1 MTRIRTSSE
10 RQGEV
15 LRLEGPYPLECD
27 TSKTGAPRATDP
39 GTEGPL
45 RKVKRVNKPQKKEP
59 KKIGEKKKKL
69 LVDAMLGEEL
79 QQNDQ
84 QVEDTPNGGR
94 RQTTTATRARVITAR
109 NLAQMME
116 GPSWMV
122 RPDVYCTG
130 LYKGELPTLTVSEL
144 MEWDREEGIINRAFT
159 NQLVTME
166 PIDFLE
172 GLRGSN
178 EAQTMLEDLR
188 LEDVNVIRR
197 SIKGDAFDKVLP
209 EDYKRLR
216 DYLGLVGPS
225 TGDELVAEC
234 RGLLGRNLGILYQI
248 VGLDPNDSNEWT
260 TRMRSRESLGN
271 ADVRTQQIT
280 ERIRILAESILDNKR
295 YTGQESRRRLYR
307 EVSIAIFT
315 EMVRSLAATGR
326 GHTDEWTHEGGQEER
341 GEQRLHVFYPYN
353 SLLDTAETLDILDRM
368 EGEEKNTWEDL
379 VEETEQAASWARR
392 INDEEEA
399 GPLLVTKQLLAS
411 QIIEESEWLQ
421 RRAATGKTKSKDL
434 AEIAVL
440 KEHQLCV
447 EAITERYGKILW
459 RNGGSIPEPLRGLA
473 LAITRTNRQM
483 IETIERARKKARRS
497 KRRRRG
503 DTPPPC
509 RDSRGRTRSARSQA
523 SRMPEEDQVQGREIS
538 YSPVTEEDDVEE
550 RTITQDVPYINEET
564 ERNEELKRNEE
575 SRRNDEVKRRRYC

>member
-1 MTRIRTSSE
+1 MTRTRTNSE

-15 LRLEGPYPLECD
+15 PRLEGPYPLGCEV
-27 TSKTGAPRATDP
+27 PRAGTPRAPDS

-45 RKVKRVNKPQKKEP
+45 RKVKKVNKS
-59 KKIGEKKKKL
+59 KKKDTKRLGDKKKRALADVL
-69 LVDAMLGEEL
+69 LTEEV
-79 QQNDQ
+79 QQNNQ
-84 QVEDTPNGGR
+84 RVEETPVDKKQ
-94 RQTTTATRARVITAR
+94 QTTTVARSRVITAR

-144 MEWDREEGIINRAFT
+144 MEWDREEGTVNRAFT

-166 PIDFLE
+166 PIDFME
-172 GLRGSN
+172 GTRGNN

-188 LEDVNVIRR
+188 LEDVDAIRR

-209 EDYKRLR
+209 EDYRRLR
-216 DYLGLVGPS
+216 DYLGLVGPN

-234 RGLLGRNLGILYQI
+234 RGLLGRNLAILYQI
-248 VGLDPNDSNEWT
+248 IGLDPNDSDEWT

-326 GHTDEWTHEGGQEER
+326 DHTDEWTHQEGQGAR
-341 GEQRLHVFYPYN
+341 GEQRLSVSYPYN
-353 SLLDTAETLDILDRM
+353 LLLDTAEALDILDRM
-368 EGEEKNTWEDL
+368 EGEEKNVWENL
-379 VEETEQAASWARR
+379 VEKSEIAASWARGMDR
-392 INDEEEA
+392 EKET

-411 QIIEESEWLQ
+411 QLLEESEWLQ
-421 RRAATGKTKSKDL
+421 RRAATGKTKSRDL

-440 KEHQLCV
+440 KEHQLHA
-447 EAITERYGKILW
+447 EATIERYARILW
-459 RNGGSIPEPLRGLA
+459 KNGGSIPELLSGLA
-473 LAITRTNRQM
+473 LAIAKTHKQM
-483 IETIERARKKARRS
+483 IETIERARKKAH
-497 KRRRRG
+497 
-503 DTPPPC
+503 
-509 RDSRGRTRSARSQA
+509 
-523 SRMPEEDQVQGREIS
+523 
-538 YSPVTEEDDVEE
+538 
-550 RTITQDVPYINEET
+550 
-564 ERNEELKRNEE
+564 
-575 SRRNDEVKRRRYC
+575 